1 MKKNY
6 LKKNSPAIFLLVL
19 ILFNTALNG
28 CSKSPD
34 ELYTEGKQLINK
46 NETQKKGLKKLLRFE
61 KKFPK
66 DYRLPEV
73 LLTIATVHH
82 SQKNI
87 REAVKTFEKL
97 IEKFSHSSEA
107 YKGKFLLG
115 YLYYDEI
122 KDSEKAVQIFQEF
135 ITVYPDSELTIS
147 AKILLENINLPVE
160 EWSIVKKIEV
170 DQSDSLAQK

>member
-1 MKKNY
+1 MKRNY
-6 LKKNSPAIFLLVL
+6 LKKNIAAIFLLVL
-19 ILFNTALNG
+19 IFNVALSG

-46 NETQKKGLKKLLRFE
+46 NETQKKGLKILLRFE

-82 SQKNI
+82 SQKNF
-87 REAVKTFEKL
+87 REAVKAFERL
-97 IEKFSHSSEA
+97 IEKFPHSSEA
-107 YKGKFLLG
+107 YKGKFILG
-115 YLYYDEI
+115 YLYYDDI
-122 KDSEKAVQIFQEF
+122 KDSEKATQIFQEF

-160 EWSIVKKIEV
+160 EWSIVKKIGV
-170 DQSDSLAQK
+170 VQSDSLAPK